1 MKNELPGNLPGSAG
15 AGNNA
20 LPQACWAGGLTLLL
34 LLGALLPAGKFFAS
48 AESYLPLHIFCEFI
62 PIVVSSMVFS
72 LAWNFRQR
80 PDNSNQVILGVG
92 FLAVTLIDFAHTL
105 SYAGMPALIT
115 PSGTEKAINFWLAGR
130 LFAASTL
137 LAVALLPARRWS
149 SGSCYA
155 ALGAVLTPTAI
166 VLWLGL
172 AHADW
177 LPRTFVAGQGL
188 TPFKIS
194 AEYLLAAL
202 YALAALLLYRQA
214 RRAGNADLLWL
225 AAAAWV
231 QALAEMYFTRYT
243 EPTDLYNLLGHVYK
257 AVAYLMVYRALFVV
271 GVKSPYRQLELE
283 RARLKALV
291 TTIPDLVWLKDVNGV
306 YLSCNPEFERFFGA
320 KEEEIVGKTDYD
332 FVDRELADFFRGHD
346 RAAMAAD
353 RPLRNEEWLNFA
365 VGGHRGLFETTKS
378 PMHDGDGAIIGVL
391 GVSRDISERKRI
403 ESELAQSR
411 QQLEAQVA
419 ERTAELQHKSL
430 HLAETQFAMDRA
442 GIGIHW
448 IDADSGRF
456 LYANEYAARLIGY
469 RPDELTELGVA
480 DIDPNFAGGDFR
492 QRTRALREQGSATL
506 ETSERHR
513 DGRLIPLEVTY
524 YYQPA
529 SGELPNRFI
538 SFVTDLSLR
547 RQTERMLRQAK
558 DDAEAANLAKS
569 SFLANMSHEIRTPMN
584 AIIGL
589 THLLRRNQ
597 PTPEQAERLAKIDT
611 AGNHLL
617 AIINDILDISKIE
630 AGKLQLEH
638 TNFPLNA
645 VLDHVRSLISDQAQA
660 KGLAVEVD
668 PDGVPLW
675 LRGDPTRLRQALF
688 NYTSNAIKFTE
699 RGQVA
704 LRARLLEENG
714 DEILVRFEVAD
725 TGIGISAEQAAGLFK
740 VFEQADASTTR
751 RFGGTGLGLA
761 ITRHLAQ
768 LMGGEVGV
776 ESEPGKGSTF
786 WFTARLGRGRG
797 IMPPAPTHSIPAAE
811 AELRRSHGGALVL
824 LAEDNAIN
832 REVALEL
839 LHGAGLAVDVAG
851 DGMEAV
857 DQARAKSYQLILMDI
872 QMPLMNGLEAARAIR
887 ALPGHAATPILAMT
901 ANAFDEDQRA
911 CREAGM
917 NDFVGKPVD
926 PDVLYATLLKWLSDG
941 QAAPADQRDAPA
953 TSAEAAATAEHDAWP
968 AALAAIPGLDVE
980 SGLALV
986 RGNAEKYAHLL
997 TLFVASH
1004 GENGQALAEALAD
1017 DDRQRLR
1024 QLVHAL
1030 IGAAGNVGARS
1041 LAEAARNVQTA
1052 LHDAADAAT
1061 INACGNALI
1070 AQLDALTQHLRQ
1082 ADVARSKPDDR
1093 R

>member
-1 MKNELPGNLPGSAG
+1 MKKELPGNLAGHAG
-15 AGNNA
+15 ASANA

-34 LLGALLPAGKFFAS
+34 LLGTLLPAGKFFAS
-48 AESYLPLHIFCEFI
+48 AESYLPLHILCEFI
-62 PIVVSSMVFS
+62 AIAVSAMVFS
-72 LAWNFRQR
+72 LAWNFRER
-80 PDNSNQVILGVG
+80 AENSRQVIVG
-92 FLAVTLIDFAHTL
+92 TAFLAVALIDFAHTL

-130 LFAASTL
+130 LIAVAAL
-137 LAVALLPARRWS
+137 LAVALLPAQRWS
-149 SGSCYA
+149 SRACHA
-155 ALGAVLTPTAI
+155 ALIAALVLSTI

-177 LPRTFVAGQGL
+177 LPSTFVDGQGL
-188 TPFKIS
+188 TPFKIG
-194 AEYLLAAL
+194 AEYLLAGL
-202 YALAALLLYRQA
+202 YALAALLLYRHAQ
-214 RRAGNADLLWL
+214 RAGDGDLLWL
-225 AAAAWV
+225 AAAAWI
-231 QALAEMYFTRYT
+231 QALAETFFTRYI

-257 AVAYLMVYRALFVV
+257 AIAYLMVYRALFVA

-291 TTIPDLVWLKDVNGV
+291 TTIPDLVWLKDVDGV
-306 YLSCNPEFERFFGA
+306 YLSCNPEFERLFGA
-320 KEEEIVGKTDYD
+320 SENEIVGKTDYD
-332 FVDRELADFFRGHD
+332 FVDRQLADFFRDHD
-346 RAAMAAD
+346 HAAMVAD

-365 VGGHRGLFETTKS
+365 TDGYRGLFETTKS
-378 PMHDGDGAIIGVL
+378 PMHDSDGTIIGVL

-403 ESELAQSR
+403 ENELAQSQ
-411 QQLEAQVA
+411 QQLERQVA
-419 ERTAELQHKSL
+419 ERTAELQQKSL

-448 IDADSGRF
+448 VEADSGRIV
-456 LYANEYAARLIGY
+456 YANEYAASLIGY
-469 RPDELTELGVA
+469 RPDELTELTIA
-480 DIDPNFAGGDFR
+480 DIDPNFAAADFR
-492 QRTRALREQGSATL
+492 LRTLALREQGSATF
-506 ETSERHR
+506 ETNMRHR
-513 DGRLIPLEVTY
+513 DGRLIPIEVTF
-524 YYQPA
+524 YYQLA

-538 SFVTDLSLR
+538 SFITDVSLR
-547 RQTERMLRQAK
+547 RQAEQMLRQAK

-589 THLLRRNQ
+589 THLLRRAQ
-597 PTPEQAERLAKIDT
+597 PTPAQAERLDKIET

-630 AGKLQLEH
+630 AGKLQLEQ

-645 VLDHVRSLISDQAQA
+645 VLDHVRSLIADQAQA

-699 RGQVA
+699 SGSIA
-704 LRARLLEENG
+704 LSAQLLKDDGE
-714 DEILVRFEVAD
+714 EILVRFAVAD
-725 TGIGISAEQAAGLFK
+725 TGIGISAEHVAGLFR

-751 RFGGTGLGLA
+751 KFGGTGLGLA

-776 ESEPGKGSTF
+776 ESTPGKGSTF

-797 IMPPAPTHSIPAAE
+797 IMTPVATRDADSAE
-811 AELRRSHGGALVL
+811 AELRLCHGGALVL

-851 DGMEAV
+851 DGAEAV
-857 DQARAKSYQLILMDI
+857 ERARDKNYQLILMDI
-872 QMPLMNGLEAARAIR
+872 QMPLMNGLEATRAIR
-887 ALPGHAATPILAMT
+887 ALPGHAQTPILAMT

-926 PDVLYATLLKWLSDG
+926 PDVLYATLLKWLADDSTP
-941 QAAPADQRDAPA
+941 PADQHDAPREN
-953 TSAEAAATAEHDAWP
+953 TEAAEQRDWP
-968 AALAAIPGLDVE
+968 TVLAAIPGLDVE
-980 SGLALV
+980 RGLARV
-986 RGNAEKYAHLL
+986 RGNAEKYAQLL
-997 TLFVASH
+997 ALFIASH
-1004 GENGQALAEALAD
+1004 GEHGRALTAALAANDSE
-1017 DDRQRLR
+1017 RYR
-1024 QLVHAL
+1024 QLTHDL
-1030 IGAAGNVGARS
+1030 IGAAGNVGAQTLCAAARDLQS
-1041 LAEAARNVQTA
+1041 AIHADADEPTLAEYNAA
-1052 LHDAADAAT
+1052 L
-1061 INACGNALI
+1061 NAEF
-1070 AQLDALTQHLRQ
+1070 DALTQHLRD
-1082 ADVARSKPDDR
+1082 AGIVAAQRARDDHR
-1093 R
+1093 

>member
-1 MKNELPGNLPGSAG
+1 MKNELPGNLPAGAG

-20 LPQACWAGGLTLLL
+20 LPQACWAAGLTLLL
-34 LLGALLPAGKFFAS
+34 LLGALLPAGRFFAS
-48 AESYLPLHIFCEFI
+48 AEDYLPLHIVCEFI

-80 PDNSNQVILGVG
+80 PENSNQVILGAG
-92 FLAVTLIDFAHTL
+92 FLAVTLIDLAHTL

-115 PSGTEKAINFWLAGR
+115 PGGTEKAINFWLAGR
-130 LFAASTL
+130 LFAALTL

-149 SGSCYA
+149 SWSCYGV
-155 ALGAVLTPTAI
+155 LGAVLAPTAV

-188 TPFKIS
+188 TPFKIG
-194 AEYLLAAL
+194 AEYLLVAL
-202 YALAALLLYRQA
+202 YALAALQLYRRA
-214 RRAGNADLLWL
+214 RRADNTDLLWL

-231 QALAEMYFTRYT
+231 QALAEIYFARYT
-243 EPTDLYNLLGHVYK
+243 EPTDLYNLFGHVYK

-291 TTIPDLVWLKDVNGV
+291 TTIPDLVWLKDVDGV
-306 YLSCNPEFERFFGA
+306 YLACNPEFERLFGA

-332 FVDRELADFFRGHD
+332 FVDRELADFFRDHD
-346 RAAMAAD
+346 RAAMAAG

-378 PMHDGDGAIIGVL
+378 PMHDSDGAIIGVL
-391 GVSRDISERKRI
+391 GVSHDITERKRI
-403 ESELAQSR
+403 EGELAQSQ

-419 ERTAELQHKSL
+419 ERTAELQQKSL

-448 IDADSGRF
+448 IDADSGHF
-456 LYANEYAARLIGY
+456 LYANDYAARLIGY
-469 RPDELTELGVA
+469 RPDELTELSVA
-480 DIDPNFAGGDFR
+480 DIDPNFSGSDFR

-513 DGRLIPLEVTY
+513 DGRLIPLEVTF

-558 DDAEAANLAKS
+558 DAAEAANLAKS

-589 THLLRRNQ
+589 THLLRRSQ
-597 PTPEQAERLAKIDT
+597 PTPEQAERLAKIET

-797 IMPPAPTHSIPAAE
+797 IMPPTPTHSLPAAE
-811 AELRRSHGGALVL
+811 AELRRNHGGALVL

-839 LHGAGLAVDVAG
+839 LHGAGLAVDVAA

-857 DQARAKSYQLILMDI
+857 DQARAKNYQLILMDI

-941 QAAPADQRDAPA
+941 QATPTDRRDAAAAALPA
-953 TSAEAAATAEHDAWP
+953 AAEADART
-968 AALAAIPGLDVE
+968 AALAEIPGLDVE

-986 RGNAEKYAHLL
+986 RGNTEKYVQLL

-1004 GENGQALAEALAD
+1004 GENGQALAKALAD

-1024 QLVHAL
+1024 QLAHAL

-1041 LAEAARNVQTA
+1041 LAEAARKLQTA
-1052 LHDAADAAT
+1052 LHEAADAAT
-1061 INACGNALI
+1061 INACGNALG

-1082 ADVARSKPDDR
+1082 AGLARRAPD
-1093 R
+1093 

>member
-1 MKNELPGNLPGSAG
+1 MKNELPDDPSGRAVASV
-15 AGNNA
+15 
-20 LPQACWAGGLTLLL
+20 LPQIAWTAGLTLLL
-34 LLGALLPAGKFFAS
+34 LFGALLPAGKFFAS

-72 LAWNFRQR
+72 LAWNFKER
-80 PDNSNQVILGVG
+80 PENSNQVILGAG
-92 FLAVTLIDFAHTL
+92 FLAVTLIDLAHTL

-130 LFAASTL
+130 LFAALTL

-149 SGSCYA
+149 SFACYA
-155 ALGAVLTPTAI
+155 ALGAVLTLSTG

-177 LPRTFVAGQGL
+177 LPRTYIDGQGL
-188 TPFKIS
+188 TPYKIG

-202 YALAALLLYRQA
+202 YALAALLLYRRA
-214 RRAGNADLLWL
+214 RRAGNTDELWL

-231 QALAEMYFTRYT
+231 QALAEAFFTLYA

-257 AVAYLMVYRALFVV
+257 AIAYLMVYRALFVV
-271 GVKSPYRQLELE
+271 GVRSPYRQLELE

-291 TTIPDLVWLKDVNGV
+291 TTIPDLVWLKDVSGV
-306 YLSCNPEFERFFGA
+306 YLACNPEFERLFGA
-320 KEEEIVGKTDYD
+320 TEDDIVGKTDYD
-332 FVDRELADFFRGHD
+332 FVGRELADFFRDHD

-365 VGGHRGLFETTKS
+365 VGGYRGLFETTKS
-378 PMHDGDGAIIGVL
+378 PMHDSAGRIIGVL

-403 ESELAQSR
+403 ENELAQSR
-411 QQLEAQVA
+411 QQLEVQVA

-456 LYANEYAARLIGY
+456 LYANDYAAQLVGY
-469 RPDELTELGVA
+469 RPDELTELCVA
-480 DIDPNFAGGDFR
+480 DIDPNFASDDFR
-492 QRTRALREQGSATL
+492 QRTQALREQGSATF
-506 ETSERHR
+506 ETAERHR
-513 DGRLIPLEVTY
+513 DGRLIPLEITFH
-524 YYQPA
+524 YQPA

-547 RQTERMLRQAK
+547 RQTENMLRQAK
-558 DDAEAANLAKS
+558 DAAEAANFAKS

-589 THLLRRNQ
+589 THLLRRSQ
-597 PTPEQAERLAKIDT
+597 PTPAQAERLDKIET

-660 KGLAVEVD
+660 KGLSVEVD

-699 RGQVA
+699 RGSVA
-704 LRARLLEENG
+704 LRALLLADEG
-714 DEILVRFEVAD
+714 DELLVRFEVAD
-725 TGIGISAEQAAGLFK
+725 TGIGLSAEQIAGLFK

-776 ESEPGKGSTF
+776 ESESGVGSTF

-797 IMPPAPTHSIPAAE
+797 IMPPCEARGANAAAE
-811 AELRRSHGGALVL
+811 AELRRHHGGARVL

-851 DGMEAV
+851 DGSEAV
-857 DQARAKSYQLILMDI
+857 ELARTKSYQLILMDI
-872 QMPLMNGLEAARAIR
+872 QMPVMNGLEAARAIR

-911 CREAGM
+911 CRAAGM

-941 QAAPADQRDAPA
+941 QAASADESAPPSD
-953 TSAEAAATAEHDAWP
+953 SAASGQNDRGDDWR

-980 SGLALV
+980 RGLTLV
-986 RGNAEKYAHLL
+986 RGNAEKYAQLL
-997 TLFVASH
+997 TLFVAGH
-1004 GENGQALAEALAD
+1004 GGHAQALAAALAAAD
-1017 DDRQRLR
+1017 QARLR
-1024 QLVHAL
+1024 ELAHAL
-1030 IGAAGNVGARS
+1030 IGAAGNVGAQALS
-1041 LAEAARNVQTA
+1041 AAARRLLSA
-1052 LHDAADAAT
+1052 IHDDAGAAT
-1061 INACGNALI
+1061 VIECGEALI
-1070 AQLDALTQHLRQ
+1070 AQLETLTEHLRQ
-1082 ADVARSKPDDR
+1082 AAIARRTTNDR